1 MRLSSI
7 VRLYRVR
14 LRARV
19 TQELFAVLGIAIGVA
34 LLYASQVANTSLDSS
49 VERLTSGI
57 VGHMRFQ
64 IAARDSHGFDEEML
78 SKVARLR
85 GVQAVA
91 PVLEQSANLV
101 GPSGERSVDMVGTD
115 PRLARL
121 GGSIARRLSGIALA
135 RADVFTLPAS
145 IAQDIGVAS
154 VRPVTVQI
162 GAGESKALLA
172 PQLLAGGTGAL
183 GDSPIALAPL
193 RTVQRLAG
201 LPNRLTSVYVR
212 SPPRLDR
219 IVRAELSRLAAG
231 RLNVSPARITTTLFR
246 RAAGPVDQS
255 TGLFSALSA
264 LVGFLF
270 AFNALMLTVPQRR
283 SLIEDLRL
291 DGYTRRMIVQV
302 LTLDALV
309 LGVIASALGLLL
321 GELLSV
327 ALFSSSPGYLSF
339 AFPIGAERI
348 VTWESVAFAVLGG
361 MLAAG
366 AGVLV
371 PLQAA
376 IAERPVRL
384 PQTPVARMRA
394 RSGVLLLGGSGAFLA
409 GTTLILLAA
418 PQAAIVGVVSLTAA
432 LLLCLPALLDLAV
445 RGGERVQH
453 LMSGAASYLAL
464 IELRSRA
471 HRARSLAIAATG
483 AIAVFGSVSIQG
495 ARGNLKRGLD
505 ASARGIDSGAG
516 VWITPR
522 GSSNSFA
529 TTPFRD
535 VYGAAL
541 SRLPGVR
548 EVTLYRGS
556 FLDWGSRRV
565 WVLAPPRT
573 DLEPVA
579 DSQIVS
585 GGTAQAEERLRAE
598 GWVVLSRAIA
608 AEHHLRVGQAFTL
621 PSPQP
626 IRMRVAALSTNLG
639 WPPGA
644 LVLNADDYARA
655 WGSADPSAY
664 QLQLAPGASPA
675 AVSRAAARALEH
687 TSTTA
692 GGPVRNAGSMLGLL
706 RASRTQGAPTALRA
720 ESVGHRER
728 RHEAQAAQGL
738 SRLTEIRSLVLIA
751 AVLAMAAAMGA
762 MIWQRRARLADM
774 KVDGFSRLVLWRALL
789 WESAILLGVGCALGA
804 VFGLYGQ
811 LLLTRALS
819 VVNGFPVI
827 EASPLPAALG
837 SFALITAVAVAIVAL
852 PGYLAARVRPSVGM
866 QE

>member
-1 MRLSSI
+1 MRFSSI

-14 LRARV
+14 LRARL

-34 LLYASQVANTSLDSS
+34 LLFASQVANTSLDSS
-49 VERLTSGI
+49 VQRLTSGI

-64 IAARDSHGFDEEML
+64 LAARDSHGFDESLLPEI
-78 SKVARLR
+78 ARIR
-85 GVQAVA
+85 GVQAVV
-91 PVLEQSANLV
+91 PVLEQNANLV
-101 GPSGERSVDMVGTD
+101 GPLGERSVDLVGTD

-121 GGSIARRLSGIALA
+121 GGSIARHLNDLPLTGAGVFMLSAAIA
-135 RADVFTLPAS
+135 R
-145 IAQDIGVAS
+145 DIGITS
-154 VRPVTVQI
+154 IKPVTVQI
-162 GAGESKALLA
+162 GSAESKALLV
-172 PQLLAGGTGAL
+172 PQPLDGGTRSL
-183 GDSPIALAPL
+183 GESPIALAPL

-201 LPNRLTSVYVR
+201 LPKRLTSVYLR
-212 SPPRLDR
+212 SPSHLDKS
-219 IVRAELSRLAAG
+219 VRAALNRLAAG
-231 RLNVSPARITTTLFR
+231 RLNVRPADITTKLFR

-270 AFNALMLTVPQRR
+270 AFNALMLTVSQRR

-291 DGYTRRMIVQV
+291 DGYTRGMIVQV
-302 LTLDALV
+302 LALDALV
-309 LGVIASALGLLL
+309 LGVIASVLGLLL

-327 ALFSSSPGYLSF
+327 ALFSTSPGYLSF

-348 VTWESVAFAVLGG
+348 VTWKSIAFAVLGG

-366 AGVLV
+366 AGVLM
-371 PLQAA
+371 PLRAA
-376 IAERPVRL
+376 IVERPI
-384 PQTPVARMRA
+384 QIARTSIIPGRE
-394 RSGVLLLGGSGAFLA
+394 RSATLLAATFAFLA
-409 GTTLILLAA
+409 GTTVILLAA

-432 LLLCLPALLDLAV
+432 LLLCLPAFLNLAV
-445 RGGERVQH
+445 LGGERLQRS
-453 LMSGAASYLAL
+453 MSGAASYLAL

-471 HRARSLAIAATG
+471 HRSRSLAITATG

-495 ARGNLKRGLD
+495 ARGNLQRGLD

-522 GSSNSFA
+522 GASNSFA
-529 TTPFRD
+529 TTSFRD
-535 VYGAAL
+535 VYGSVLAQL
-541 SRLPGVR
+541 SGVR

-556 FLDWGSRRV
+556 FLDWGSSRV

-573 DLEPVA
+573 DAEPVA
-579 DSQIVS
+579 ASQIVAGDSDEAERRLRS
-585 GGTAQAEERLRAE
+585 GG
-598 GWVVLSRAIA
+598 WIVLSRAV
-608 AEHHLRVGQAFTL
+608 AEENHLRIGQSFTL
-621 PSPQP
+621 PSPEP
-626 IRMRVAALSTNLG
+626 LTMRVAALATNLG
-639 WPPGA
+639 WSPGA
-644 LVLNADDYARA
+644 LVLNAEDYARA

-664 QLQLAPGASPA
+664 QLQLAPGASPV
-675 AVSRAAARALEH
+675 AVSRAAGRVLDRG
-687 TSTTA
+687 TA
-692 GGPVRNAGSMLGLL
+692 PANGPVTGVSIGSDSSLVSSEPGV
-706 RASRTQGAPTALRA
+706 PTPLHA
-720 ESVGHRER
+720 ETVRSRER

-738 SRLTEIRSLVLIA
+738 SRLTQIRTLVLIA

-774 KVDGFSRLVLWRALL
+774 KVDGFSRRVLWRALL

-837 SFALITAVAVAIVAL
+837 SFALITAVAVMIVAL
-852 PGYLAARVRPSVGM
+852 PGYFAARVRPAVGA